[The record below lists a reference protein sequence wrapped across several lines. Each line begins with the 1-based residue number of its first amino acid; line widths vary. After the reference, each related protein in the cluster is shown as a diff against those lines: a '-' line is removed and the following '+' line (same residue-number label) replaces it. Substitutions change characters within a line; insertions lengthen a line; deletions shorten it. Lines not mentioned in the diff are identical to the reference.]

1 MVQNAVV
8 AGPKKGRRKGP
19 KKSGPGPWATVLLI
33 VAGMLA
39 AAAAWVFLI
48 RAAIDFGHAARAGRG
63 STAWVFT
70 GLATAGAAVC
80 LLLLLVLA
88 ARAPASV
95 GLVGRYRPRRSARS
109 RRERRRQTRSER

>member
-1 MVQNAVV
+1 MR
-8 AGPKKGRRKGP
+8 GRRKAP
-19 KKSGPGPWATVLLI
+19 KRPGPGPWATILLLG
-33 VAGMLA
+33 AGMLV
-39 AAAAWVFLI
+39 AAAAWVFLV

-88 ARAPASV
+88 ARALASV

-109 RRERRRQTRSER
+109 RPERRRQTRSER